1 MVLIGTIKP
10 KLINLDQ
17 VVSLNITRNK
27 VSVHVK
33 GTTGVNQ
40 EIVIED
46 FNVKES
52 WSVVLKTTDGTL
64 EYINCASRTEA
75 LNKLESLLIK
85 MRGREV
91 AKTLRAELEN
101 KYVEEKIEE

>member
-10 KLINLDQ
+10 KLINLNQ

-33 GTTGVNQ
+33 GTTDVN
-40 EIVIED
+40 EDIVIED

-52 WSVVLKTTDGTL
+52 WSVVLKTTDGAL
-64 EYINCASRTEA
+64 EYINCASHTEA
-75 LNKLESLLIK
+75 LDKLESLITK
-85 MRGREV
+85 MRDSEV

-101 KYVEEKIEE
+101 KYGE

>member
-75 LNKLESLLIK
+75 LNKLESLVIK

-91 AKTLRAELEN
+91 AKNTKSRIGEQVCRRKN
-101 KYVEEKIEE
+101 